1 MQKKVITWKIERNW
15 PADAKRRKVVETAQ
29 SNDHCRAWWAADAN
43 PARNIPG
50 PCGARRFDTRQTPAI
65 RLVALP
71 LPKQQ
76 TRRPSQRGQEQ
87 SCRRGSALPGKR
99 ASGADPGKDAGVS
112 GLTARPFVRCTAAEP
127 WAPAVPPPPHLSGAD
142 RQGGLRRPGSPAPP
156 TLPAA
161 GQRPAASA
169 ARGPSPSP
177 CRRRRRCR
185 CRYAESARSPPA
197 GSGGT
202 DRSRGSWRAPGAPR
216 LPPSQGRGG
225 AQGATRR
232 VGAAAGPRLPAAV
245 TIARLHAAAAAADDN
260 HRPNRPRPPQPAA
273 APNPGHTHTERRTL
287 AAPSS
292 G

>member
-1 MQKKVITWKIERNW
+1 M
-15 PADAKRRKVVETAQ
+15 VETAQ
-29 SNDHCRAWWAADAN
+29 SNDQCRAWWAADAN

-50 PCGARRFDTRQTPAI
+50 PCGARRFDTRQTLAI

-232 VGAAAGPRLPAAV
+232 VGAAAGPRLPPAV